1 MKNIIQKIKTFF
13 TPTKALETPIIRQE
27 KIKVVDKPIPLPC
40 PYPYQCSPQ
49 PICPPPP
56 INSLYDLIPEEQRKK
71 LKREKTIK
79 KYVLFVDGKMVVAEF
94 DTIEEAE
101 NVIFNTNNL
110 LCFQENV
117 LWKIEE
123 WNCTPNE
130 NYDMLKQKTE
140 DIINV
145 NGESCKII
153 KT

>member
-1 MKNIIQKIKTFF
+1 MKNIIKKIKSLF
-13 TPTKALETPIIRQE
+13 PPSESLSSDVIGQAK
-27 KIKVVDKPIPLPC
+27 KIVVDEPIPLPTAC
-40 PYPYQCSPQ
+40 P
-49 PICPPPP
+49 CPPPP

-79 KYVLFVDGKMVVAEF
+79 KYVLFIDGKMVVAEF

-110 LCFQENV
+110 LCFRENV

-130 NYDMLKQKTE
+130 NYEMLKQKTQE
-140 DIINV
+140 IIN
-145 NGESCKII
+145 I
-153 KT
+153 K

>member
-1 MKNIIQKIKTFF
+1 MKNIIQKIKNFF
-13 TPTKALETPIIRQE
+13 ALPESLESQILRQA
-27 KIKVVDKPIPLPC
+27 KIKIVVDEPNPSPIP
-40 PYPYQCSPQ
+40 
-49 PICPPPP
+49 CPPPP

-79 KYVLFVDGKMVVAEF
+79 KYVLFIDGKMVVAEF
-94 DTIEEAE
+94 NTIQEAE

-140 DIINV
+140 DIINI